1 MNTKTNK
8 HAFSIELRSKS
19 YLSLD
24 QPKDVDGSVLIE
36 GSLGDLKKL
45 IFVEGA
51 MLHLEGTRGTLRLD
65 ITEVE
70 WNHLLRREGST

>member
-8 HAFSIELRSKS
+8 HAFSIELRSKR

-24 QPKDVDGSVLIE
+24 QPEDVDGSVLIE

-51 MLHLEGTRGTLRLD
+51 MLHFEGARGTLRLD
-65 ITEVE
+65 ITEDE
-70 WNHLLRREGST
+70 WVRLLRVEGGT